1 MSSSASISA
10 AKKRRANQVQ
20 PPTMPQPMMQR
31 PGSAPAPSLANM
43 TPAQRQ
49 QFMIQ
54 QQQHQQQQQ
63 QQRMLQQQQQMQQQS
78 AQKPL
83 SNQSTSSKTGNQ
95 KSSSKVP
102 DLTWPMPPIYLMKQM
117 DTILFQQSQTIDE
130 LKNRLNCIETGT
142 TPTRV
147 ADFDSGSSGSQ
158 LILEQTKHSLL
169 VDDEFVSGIVDNIM
183 TNSNLSE
190 IIEQID
196 TVQTENKELRE
207 LLHAQQKTINE
218 MNIML
223 LKLISQSLSQP
234 VSVPAA
240 SVPLPAP
247 VPSSEQPNE
256 ECQDEEE
263 DAEDA
268 VADADE
274 DAVADADANDDAN
287 AENNIQLDVIETKSK
302 SKSKK

>member
-54 QQQHQQQQQ
+54 QQQQQ

-117 DTILFQQSQTIDE
+117 YTILFQQSKTIDE

-263 DAEDA
+263 DAVADA
-268 VADADE
+268 DEDADE

>member
-54 QQQHQQQQQ
+54 QQQQ
-63 QQRMLQQQQQMQQQS
+63 QQRMLQQQQQQQQQS

-83 SNQSTSSKTGNQ
+83 SNQSTSSKTVNQ

-102 DLTWPMPPIYLMKQM
+102 ELTWPMPPIYLIKQM

-142 TPTRV
+142 IPSGI
-147 ADFDSGSSGSQ
+147 ADSGSSGSASGSQ

-169 VDDEFVSGIVDNIM
+169 IDDEFVSGIVDNIM
-183 TNSNLSE
+183 TNSNLAE

-223 LKLISQSLSQP
+223 LKLISQSLTQP
-234 VSVPAA
+234 VSVPVFA
-240 SVPLPAP
+240 SVPSPAP

-256 ECQDEEE
+256 ECQDE
-263 DAEDA
+263 DEDA

-274 DAVADADANDDAN
+274 DVEADALADDANAN
-287 AENNIQLDVIETKSK
+287 AENNIQLDVIETKAK
-302 SKSKK
+302 PKK

>member
-54 QQQHQQQQQ
+54 QQQQQ

-117 DTILFQQSQTIDE
+117 DTILFQQSKTIDE

-263 DAEDA
+263 DAVADA
-268 VADADE
+268 DEDADE

>member
-31 PGSAPAPSLANM
+31 PGPAPAPSLANM

-54 QQQHQQQQQ
+54 QQQQQ

-83 SNQSTSSKTGNQ
+83 STQSTSSKTGNQ

-117 DTILFQQSQTIDE
+117 DTILFQQSRTIDE

-158 LILEQTKHSLL
+158 HILEQTKRYLL

-247 VPSSEQPNE
+247 VPNE

-274 DAVADADANDDAN
+274 VAVADAVADEDADAN
-287 AENNIQLDVIETKSK
+287 AENNIQLDVIETKAK
-302 SKSKK
+302 AKSKK

>member
-1 MSSSASISA
+1 
-10 AKKRRANQVQ
+10 
-20 PPTMPQPMMQR
+20 
-31 PGSAPAPSLANM
+31 
-43 TPAQRQ
+43 
-49 QFMIQ
+49 
-54 QQQHQQQQQ
+54 
-63 QQRMLQQQQQMQQQS
+63 MQQQS

-95 KSSSKVP
+95 KSSFKVP
-102 DLTWPMPPIYLMKQM
+102 DLTWPMPPIYLIKQM

-142 TPTRV
+142 IPSGI
-147 ADFDSGSSGSQ
+147 ADSGSSGSGSGSQ

-169 VDDEFVSGIVDNIM
+169 TDDEFVSGIVDNIM
-183 TNSNLSE
+183 TNSNLAE

-223 LKLISQSLSQP
+223 LKLISQSLTQP
-234 VSVPAA
+234 VSVPVFA

-247 VPSSEQPNE
+247 VPLSEQPNE
-256 ECQDEEE
+256 ECQDEDE
-263 DAEDA
+263 
-268 VADADE
+268 DE
-274 DAVADADANDDAN
+274 DAVADADAVADTVADADEDAGALADDDANAN
-287 AENNIQLDVIETKSK
+287 AENNIQLDVIETKAK
-302 SKSKK
+302 PKK